1 MRISV
6 EAIKFGGNMHSRALG
21 YINNKSA
28 WLSLRK
34 KFQNTPV
41 PLEEGMDAG
50 PSPSK
55 RNSGPSEMLERQSP
69 EKKIE
74 PSGAGQPATMPADK
88 PSEKDQPSRVALNGP

>member
-1 MRISV
+1 VELFADPGLMRISV
-6 EAIKFGGNMHSRALG
+6 EAIKFGGDMHSRALG

-28 WLSLRK
+28 WLSLRN

-41 PLEEGMDAG
+41 LLEEGMDAG

-74 PSGAGQPATMPADK
+74 SGPR
-88 PSEKDQPSRVALNGP
+88 E